1 MATKLTRPSDERTRP
16 KRNFDLG
23 KGGNRNFDLDKGGK
37 RHFDLSKDDLQE
49 NVAPQSIDTVNQSAE
64 AEKSAVQNSSE
75 STQQIE
81 APKENGSGKKVVIWL
96 IVSLLIIAAAIFFF
110 MRSCNQSKDE
120 ALAEEAVEATSAQ
133 TEDEGANAVTDTLGN
148 IPGGAVEAENAEETT
163 AEVAVEEAGK
173 TMADGQ
179 NERRS
184 ASAAAP
190 TASSAGNEASAPVG
204 DDDLNTVVNATI
216 RGDYGN
222 GEARKSALG
231 NRYRQVQSE
240 VNRRLLK

>member
-148 IPGGAVEAENAEETT
+148 IPGGAVEAENAEE
-163 AEVAVEEAGK
+163 AGK